1 MIRLLSILVLVAGL
15 AACGG
20 NVAPAPQEQFYRLQ
34 ATPLADV
41 GAAAGLAVGRFSADS
56 IYAERP
62 LVYGDPGDPHTA
74 RQYHYHLWL
83 YPPAQLVR
91 DHLVRTLD
99 ASQADFAERRIEGRV
114 LRFDRVGRQAVVE
127 LELRVMQGREA
138 IFDRRYAAEETA
150 SGDGLRAHVEAS
162 ERALATIYGRFL
174 ADLRARR

>member
-1 MIRLLSILVLVAGL
+1 MIRLLAILVLLAGL

-34 ATPLADV
+34 ATPLADA
-41 GAAAGLAVGRFSADS
+41 GAATGLAVGRFTADS

-62 LVYGDPGDPHTA
+62 LVYGDPADPHTA

-99 ASQADFAERRIEGRV
+99 ARQADFAERRIEGRV

-127 LELRVMQGREA
+127 LELRVVQGREA
-138 IFDRRYAAEETA
+138 VFERRYSAGENA

-174 ADLRARR
+174 ADLRTRR